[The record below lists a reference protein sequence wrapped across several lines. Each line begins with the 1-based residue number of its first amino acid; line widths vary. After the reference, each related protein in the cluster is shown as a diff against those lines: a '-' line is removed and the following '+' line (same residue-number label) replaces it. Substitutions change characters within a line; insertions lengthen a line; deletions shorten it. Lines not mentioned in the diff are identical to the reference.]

1 VSETRLSTARVKTQA
16 CQVTHLTASSART
29 GNLTPPRA
37 PIWNLALV
45 APVIDRLRRLEP
57 FHGNL
62 KPSFLVELAY
72 RLFRLPAGF
81 LSLLTEPVGIVF

>member
-1 VSETRLSTARVKTQA
+1 VDDGSV
-16 CQVTHLTASSART
+16 
-29 GNLTPPRA
+29 
-37 PIWNLALV
+37 WNLALV
-45 APVIDRLRRLEP
+45 APVIDRLRQLEP

-81 LSLLTEPVGIVF
+81 SACLRNLSASSSDISSHLSMRCYEDRRV